1 MNACQCADG
10 KGDYSKFQKEVIWM
24 VISNMIAEKRKEK
37 KITFSKNA
45 NPTNLKREYTNQ
57 SKNIK
62 YKI

>member
-1 MNACQCADG
+1 
-10 KGDYSKFQKEVIWM
+10 M

-62 YKI
+62 LISHTNN

>member
-1 MNACQCADG
+1 MNGNIKYDSG
-10 KGDYSKFQKEVIWM
+10 KK
-24 VISNMIAEKRKEK
+24 KRKEK

>member
-1 MNACQCADG
+1 
-10 KGDYSKFQKEVIWM
+10 M

-37 KITFSKNA
+37 KMSKNA

>member
-1 MNACQCADG
+1 MDG
-10 KGDYSKFQKEVIWM
+10 EEVYSKFQKEVIWM
-24 VISNMIAEKRKEK
+24 VISNMIAKKGKEK

-45 NPTNLKREYTNQ
+45 NPTNLKSEYTNQ